1 MSQAF
6 AQLGFFGPNVAQF
19 FGDATTRMSA
29 FCVQRPR
36 GKQGLW
42 CFRGNA
48 TAGAYR
54 RMENKM
60 TSSESKQDAAG
71 RLIACTISRDVQ
83 NFDLLI
89 EDMETVLGEAWGDL
103 SISEALAFFAQP
115 EANEL
120 EFAAIA
126 IDDSDE
132 DELPLL
138 NEIIKLAR
146 ARGIRVI
153 LIAEDVSP
161 AVLHQLLR
169 QGADEFVPYPLPEGE
184 LEAAIE
190 RLRKSGQVAAAEG
203 TPFAGGTAPGDGVLL
218 AVQGLAG
225 GTGATTLAV
234 NLAWEL
240 ATVDK
245 HNPPRVCLLDFG
257 LQTGSTATY
266 LDLPRRDA
274 VFEMWSDTD
283 AMDEDIFKQ
292 SLSPYEDKLWVLTA
306 PADMLPLDLITPEDV
321 GRVLDI
327 ARAKF
332 DYVIVDMPGTL
343 VQWTETV
350 LSAAQ
355 IYFVTLE
362 LDMRSAQNALRLKR
376 ALRTEDLPIEKL
388 RFCLNRSPKFTD
400 LNGKSRV
407 KRLAET
413 LEIRIEV
420 QLPDGGRV
428 ITQAGDHG
436 TPLASSAAKNPLRK
450 EIARLAASLHEIGKS
465 DAEEAA

>member
-1 MSQAF
+1 
-6 AQLGFFGPNVAQF
+6 
-19 FGDATTRMSA
+19 
-29 FCVQRPR
+29 
-36 GKQGLW
+36 
-42 CFRGNA
+42 
-48 TAGAYR
+48 
-54 RMENKM
+54 M
-60 TSSESKQDAAG
+60 TSSDSSNTDQSP
-71 RLIACTISRDVQ
+71 LVACTVSRDVQ

-89 EDMETVLGEAWGDL
+89 EDMEAALGEAWGDL
-103 SISEALAFFAQP
+103 NINEALAFFAQP
-115 EANEL
+115 EANGL
-120 EFAAIA
+120 EFAAVA

-132 DELPLL
+132 DDLPLL
-138 NEIIKLAR
+138 SEIITMAA

-184 LEAAIE
+184 LEAAIDRIRRRE
-190 RLRKSGQVAAAEG
+190 EQATVEG
-203 TPFAGGTAPGDGVLL
+203 TPFAAGNAPGDGVLL

-225 GTGATTLAV
+225 GTGATTMAV

-240 ATVDK
+240 ATVEKND
-245 HNPPRVCLLDFG
+245 PPRVCLLDFG

-274 VFEMWSDTD
+274 VFEMWSDTES
-283 AMDEDIFKQ
+283 MDEDIFKQ
-292 SLSPYEDKLWVLTA
+292 SLVAFEEKLWVLTA
-306 PADMLPLDLITPEDV
+306 PTDMLPLDMITPEDV
-321 GRVLDI
+321 GRVLEF
-327 ARAKF
+327 ARSKF
-332 DYVIVDMPGTL
+332 DYVIVDMPCTL

-350 LSAAQ
+350 LNAAQ

-376 ALRTEDLPIEKL
+376 ALRSEDLPVEKL

-407 KRLAET
+407 KRMAES
-413 LEIRIEV
+413 LEISIEV

-428 ITQAGDHG
+428 VTQAGDHG
-436 TPLASSAAKNPLRK
+436 TPLAHSAAKNPLRK
-450 EIARLAASLHEIGKS
+450 EIAKLAASLHEIGKP